1 MWDVGCGIL
10 FCPPP
15 TSHRLPPK
23 KGGFLG
29 RIPLAR
35 EGYPFILASI
45 FVTIVTWLAG
55 LCTVGYIFLGITVFI
70 VSFFRDPERYI
81 PSGED
86 SIVSPADG
94 KVIVVKRVTEGRIL
108 KAEAIQISIFM
119 NVFNVHVNRVPA
131 SGRVSGV
138 FYNPGNF
145 FSADKDKASLENE
158 QNALLIEVKN
168 GKKFVVN
175 QIAGLIARRI
185 VCYAKEGD
193 AVEKG
198 RRFGMI
204 RFGSRLD
211 VYLPVDCRAN
221 VKEGD
226 KVKAGSTILAY
237 W

>member
-1 MWDVGCGIL
+1 MQVSRFKFLLVTCNL
-10 FCPPP
+10 HLATF
-15 TSHRLPPK
+15 
-23 KGGFLG
+23 KGVILG

-45 FVTIVTWLAG
+45 FAIITFWLIG
-55 LCTVGYIFLGITVFI
+55 LRGISYISLGAAVFI
-70 VSFFRDPERYI
+70 ISFFRNPERNI

-94 KVIVVKRVTEGRIL
+94 KVIIVQKVMEGRIL
-108 KAEAIQISIFM
+108 KAEALKISIFM

-131 SGRVSGV
+131 SGKVLGI
-138 FYNPGNF
+138 FYNPGKF

-158 QNALLIEVKN
+158 QNALLIEAEN
-168 GKKFVVN
+168 GKRFVVN

-193 AVEKG
+193 MVEKG
-198 RRFGMI
+198 KRFGMI

-211 VYLPVDCRAN
+211 VYLPVDCRVN
-221 VKEGD
+221 VKLGD
-226 KVKAGSTILAY
+226 RVKAGSSIIAC
-237 W
+237 WQ

>member
-1 MWDVGCGIL
+1 M
-10 FCPPP
+10 
-15 TSHRLPPK
+15 
-23 KGGFLG
+23 

-45 FVTIVTWLAG
+45 FVTIIIWSLG
-55 LCTVGYIFLGITVFI
+55 LRGLSYISFGITIFI
-70 VSFFRDPERYI
+70 VSFFRDPERQI
-81 PSGED
+81 PSRDD

-94 KVIVVKRVTEGRIL
+94 KIIIAQKVTEDRIF
-108 KAEAIQISIFM
+108 KAEAIKISIFM

-131 SGRVSGV
+131 SGKVLDV
-138 FYNPGNF
+138 VYNPGKF

-158 QNALLIEVKN
+158 QNALLIESGN

-185 VCYAKEGD
+185 VCYAKQGD
-193 AVEKG
+193 LLEKG
-198 RRFGMI
+198 NRFGMI

-211 VYLPVDCRAN
+211 VYLPVDCRIN
-221 VKEGD
+221 VRIGD
-226 KVKAGSTILAY
+226 KVSAGSSILAY

>member
-1 MWDVGCGIL
+1 M
-10 FCPPP
+10 
-15 TSHRLPPK
+15 
-23 KGGFLG
+23 

-45 FVTIVTWLAG
+45 FVTIVLWVLGLHGISWFFLA
-55 LCTVGYIFLGITVFI
+55 LTIFI
-70 VSFFRDPERYI
+70 VSFFRDPERQI
-81 PSGED
+81 PSGDD

-94 KVIVVKRVTEGRIL
+94 KIIIAQKVTEDRIF
-108 KAEAIQISIFM
+108 KAEAIKISIFM

-131 SGRVSGV
+131 SGKVLGV
-138 FYNPGNF
+138 VYNPGKF

-158 QNALLIEVKN
+158 QNAVIIEAKN

-185 VCYAKEGD
+185 VCYTKQGD
-193 AVEKG
+193 IVEKG
-198 RRFGMI
+198 KRFGMI

-211 VYLPVDCRAN
+211 VYLPVDCKIN
-221 VKEGD
+221 VNVGD
-226 KVKAGSTILAY
+226 KVSAGSSILAY

>member
-1 MWDVGCGIL
+1 M
-10 FCPPP
+10 
-15 TSHRLPPK
+15 
-23 KGGFLG
+23 

-55 LCTVGYIFLGITVFI
+55 LCVAGYIFLGITVFI
-70 VSFFRDPERYI
+70 VSFFRDPERDI

-131 SGRVSGV
+131 SGRVSEV
-138 FYNPGNF
+138 FYNPGKF

-158 QNALLIEVKN
+158 QNALLIEAEN
-168 GKKFVVN
+168 GKKFAVN

-185 VCYAKEGD
+185 VCYAKKGD
-193 AVEKG
+193 MIEKG
-198 RRFGMI
+198 KRFGMI

-211 VYLPVDCRAN
+211 VYLPVDCRVN

-226 KVKAGSTILAY
+226 RVLAGSSILAY

>member
-1 MWDVGCGIL
+1 M
-10 FCPPP
+10 
-15 TSHRLPPK
+15 
-23 KGGFLG
+23 

-131 SGRVSGV
+131 SGRVSEV
-138 FYNPGNF
+138 FYNPGKF

-158 QNALLIEVKN
+158 QNALLIEAEN
-168 GKKFVVN
+168 GKKFAVN
-175 QIAGLIARRI
+175 QIAGFIARRI

>member
-1 MWDVGCGIL
+1 M
-10 FCPPP
+10 
-15 TSHRLPPK
+15 SSE
-23 KGGFLG
+23 LG
-29 RIPLAR
+29 VTTNYELLTTNCNG
-35 EGYPFILASI
+35 GYPFILASI
-45 FVTIVTWLAG
+45 FVIIITWVIGLRGVSYFSLGLA
-55 LCTVGYIFLGITVFI
+55 IFII
-70 VSFFRDPERYI
+70 SFFRDPERDI
-81 PSGED
+81 PSEEG
-86 SIVSPADG
+86 SVVSPADG
-94 KVIVVKRVTEGRIL
+94 RII
-108 KAEAIQISIFM
+108 KIEQERIGDRFKICPQEAIKISIFM

-131 SGRVSGV
+131 AGKVLGV
-138 FYNPGNF
+138 FYNPGKF

-158 QNALLIEVKN
+158 QNALLIEAKN
-168 GKKFVVN
+168 GKRFVVN